1 MIKRIAVKIVPE
13 SNGSPREF
21 TKNTSKYP
29 KSANVEGK
37 RSLKMKSKIAT
48 DKTFAKRKFL
58 KFGLG
63 CFLKKYIMPI
73 AGITSNPIKCTPNES
88 PTINDIKT
96 SHLFPLSLS
105 ISSSHLNPSQNNRA
119 IMHVAIA

>member
-1 MIKRIAVKIVPE
+1 MKINITHNKKVFVLYRFFFLVKEREKIKNVIKRIAVKIVPE
-13 SNGSPREF
+13 SNGKPSEF

-29 KSANVEGK
+29 KSANVEGR

-63 CFLKKYIMPI
+63 CFLKK
-73 AGITSNPIKCTPNES
+73 
-88 PTINDIKT
+88 
-96 SHLFPLSLS
+96 
-105 ISSSHLNPSQNNRA
+105 
-119 IMHVAIA
+119 